1 MTDEVTLREVTQ
13 EDVLVFFEYQLDPEA
28 ARMAA
33 VPTRDRDT
41 YVAHWAKILANDTGI
56 ARTIVWNGQVA
67 GDLLCW
73 QEGDLR
79 LVGYWLGRAF
89 WGKGIATRALAE
101 FLRIQPARPLHAYVA
116 KHNGGSIRVLE
127 RCGFVVVGEGTPHG
141 PPGEVIEEL
150 TMRLDAGGATAAR

>member
-41 YVAHWAKILANDTGI
+41 PSRRARSSQTTR
-56 ARTIVWNGQVA
+56 ARTNDRLNGQVA
-67 GDLLCW
+67 APVLAAR
-73 QEGDLR
+73 DLR
-79 LVGYWLGRAF
+79 LVGYWLGRVL
-89 WGKGIATRALAE
+89 GKYRDASVVYSCGRA
-101 FLRIQPARPLHAYVA
+101 ARPLHAHVA

-127 RCGFVVVGEGTPHG
+127 RCGFLVVGEGTVSHG
-141 PPGEVIEEL
+141 PSGEVIEEL
-150 TMRLDAGGATAAR
+150 TMRLDAGGAIAAR